1 MTTTSELIISRLGST
16 EKAVSKLCF
25 NVIYEDDNQTIPE
38 IDNYDLL
45 YFGLYFMKIFEREIQ
60 KSEPDF
66 KILNF

>member
-1 MTTTSELIISRLGST
+1 MTTTSELIISSLGST
-16 EKAVSKLCF
+16 EEAVSKPCF